1 MWQVAHIFI
10 QSILPK
16 AISAKLPGAVTMAL
30 NYKQLSI
37 FHSATR
43 NFGPSISGGT
53 NRAAAHPAVLP
64 VPGPKKQFTIGRLR
78 ELMRYSFRSWALALL
93 KQLSLPLLLL

>member
-64 VPGPKKQFTIGRLR
+64 VPGPKKQFTTGRLR
-78 ELMRYSFRSWALALL
+78 ELMRSEENTHEL
-93 KQLSLPLLLL
+93 QSLMRISYAV